1 MKEEIMNLF
10 EEMNKNASSSSIQ
23 ETLIEMIW
31 RSLRI
36 ESVTIKETV
45 SYIIKYK

>member
-1 MKEEIMNLF
+1 MNLF
-10 EEMNKNASSSSIQ
+10 EEMNNEENNSSIQ

-36 ESVTIKETV
+36 ESVIIKETV
-45 SYIIKYK
+45 S

>member
-10 EEMNKNASSSSIQ
+10 EEMNNENNSSIQ